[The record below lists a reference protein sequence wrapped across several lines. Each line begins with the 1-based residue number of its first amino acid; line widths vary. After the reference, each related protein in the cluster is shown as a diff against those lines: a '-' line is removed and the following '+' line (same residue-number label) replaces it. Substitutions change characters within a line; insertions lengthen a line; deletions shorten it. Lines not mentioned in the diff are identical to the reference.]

1 MAVLPTGA
9 ENWTLDTVLEF
20 GLNVVNFIATFA
32 GYTAIIVLIWASIQ
46 YFMGARTGEK
56 GETAKGKTMLTW
68 AIVGIV
74 VILLAK
80 IIIAQFLT
88 ILDIRSAAQN
98 AANECVLN
106 PDPAKC
112 PATSR

>member
-9 ENWTLDTVLEF
+9 ENWTLDTVLVF
-20 GLNVVNFIATFA
+20 GFNVVNFIATFA
-32 GYTAIIVLIWASIQ
+32 GYTAIIVFIWASIQ

-88 ILDIRSAAQN
+88 ILDIRDAAKGSVDS
-98 AANECVLN
+98 VLN
-106 PDPAKC
+106 PTTPNK
-112 PATSR
+112 